1 MDKVKRELNEK
12 WIVWTK
18 KSLDGWTHI
27 KGMNQY
33 EWVCTKGHIKE
44 MKAYAWKS
52 LWEMKWCEK
61 KNIFL
66 IIDFFLKK
74 NIK

>member
-12 WIVWTK
+12 WIVWIK

-27 KGMNQY
+27 KGMNEY

-44 MKAYAWKS
+44 MKGYEGICMKS
-52 LWEMKWCEK
+52 HYEKWNNVK
-61 KNIFL
+61 KKT
-66 IIDFFLKK
+66 FF
-74 NIK
+74 